1 MKEVQSLPQE
11 IIENKNSIDLYKW
24 GIWFIGSVLILIVVS
39 MTALSIFSLQ
49 APDML
54 GNIGILLAGA
64 LVSLI
69 NYDRMR

>member
-24 GIWFIGSVLILIVVS
+24 GIWFIGSVLILIVVA